1 MSHPL
6 CFSIHEIKEW
16 LAAGPPYPVDPSRDL
31 VYPSAGYVD
40 SGNIKTTRDPLAL
53 PDSMMLQIF
62 PEACSR
68 HATLGSILRGYK
80 NRTWLLKLQEAD
92 LVTGK
97 YIDQV
102 EQAVKEMIQERHPKI
117 IFLCGTCIDQLLGTD
132 YDSLGAKLEKR
143 WGVRFGT
150 AYMEPMMKD
159 KKLPFK
165 SKDLRALHSVIRADP
180 DAPKKRWVNL
190 IGRPLPPAKE
200 SELYQVL
207 KQAGIERVLHF
218 SEAGT
223 VEELDDMG
231 RACLNIGLE
240 KRAKMACELME
251 RKHHI
256 PYVLLDNSFLPEEIH
271 DNYIRIGQAL
281 GCELNDLEYGAE
293 VKRELSELLPRLTGM
308 KIAVGETIQARSLK
322 AAAELAELG
331 FQIDSVFTLTIQK
344 EDIPFVEILCS
355 RCPQSRVYFSGSPEI
370 LSYCAQPETFDLVLG
385 LSDHYYAGSPM
396 ALSFSANSQYC
407 DYYSVLSLTHRIQTE
422 LDRGKENEVPGYPTD
437 QHNRYDQKYLRER
450 LRAEAEQKAKD
461 IGQSGCLKRW
471 GVYR

>member
-1 MSHPL
+1 
-6 CFSIHEIKEW
+6 
-16 LAAGPPYPVDPSRDL
+16 
-31 VYPSAGYVD
+31 
-40 SGNIKTTRDPLAL
+40 
-53 PDSMMLQIF
+53 
-62 PEACSR
+62 
-68 HATLGSILRGYK
+68 
-80 NRTWLLKLQEAD
+80 
-92 LVTGK
+92 
-97 YIDQV
+97 
-102 EQAVKEMIQERHPKI
+102 
-117 IFLCGTCIDQLLGTD
+117 
-132 YDSLGAKLEKR
+132 
-143 WGVRFGT
+143 
-150 AYMEPMMKD
+150 
-159 KKLPFK
+159 
-165 SKDLRALHSVIRADP
+165 
-180 DAPKKRWVNL
+180 
-190 IGRPLPPAKE
+190 
-200 SELYQVL
+200 
-207 KQAGIERVLHF
+207 
-218 SEAGT
+218 
-223 VEELDDMG
+223 
-231 RACLNIGLE
+231 
-240 KRAKMACELME
+240 ME

-256 PYVLLDNSFLPEEIH
+256 PYVLLDNSFLPEAIH

-281 GCELNDLEYGAE
+281 GYELNDLEYGAE

-385 LSDHYYAGSPM
+385 LSDHYYAGSPI

-407 DYYSVLSLTHRIQTE
+407 DYYSVFSLTHRIQTE